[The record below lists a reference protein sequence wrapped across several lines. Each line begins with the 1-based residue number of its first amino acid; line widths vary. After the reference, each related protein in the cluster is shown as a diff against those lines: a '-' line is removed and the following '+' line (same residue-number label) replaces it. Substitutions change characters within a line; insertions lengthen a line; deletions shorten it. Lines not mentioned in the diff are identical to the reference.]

1 MKTHNSLPM
10 VAKRQGFA
18 GSLLMVVA
26 PSGAGKSSLVK
37 ALLEQ
42 ISHIEL
48 SISYTTRAPRPGET
62 DGREYHFISLEEFMR
77 MERAGEFLE
86 YAEVHGNRY
95 GTSRAWIEQRLGQ
108 GVDVL
113 LEIDW
118 QGAQQVRERFASDSR
133 VALTGVFILPPSFE
147 ALEERLRNR
156 GQDPD
161 SVIAR
166 RLLAAGSEI
175 AHAPEFEHVIINQD
189 FSAALADL
197 VSIVRAARTRYSAQ
211 HARHRK
217 LFAQLGLGG
226 ENT

>member
-1 MKTHNSLPM
+1 MKSFPYP
-10 VAKRQGFA
+10 RSGFA

-37 ALLEQ
+37 ALLQ
-42 ISHIEL
+42 KIDQIEL
-48 SISYTTRAPRPGET
+48 SISYTTRSPRSGEQH
-62 DGREYHFISLEEFMR
+62 GREYHFVNLTEFQR
-77 MERAGEFLE
+77 MEQAGEFLE
-86 YAEVHGNRY
+86 HAEVHDNRY

-118 QGAQQVRERFASDSR
+118 QGAQQVRERFADDPR
-133 VALTGVFILPPSFE
+133 VGITGIFILPPSFE
-147 ALEERLRNR
+147 TLEERLRNR
-156 GQDPD
+156 GQDSEPII
-161 SVIAR
+161 SR

-189 FSAALADL
+189 FDSALDDL

-211 HARHRK
+211 HARHRR

-226 ENT
+226 ENS